1 MERNMLL
8 DILTFL
14 VGAGVIIIM
23 GIFAYMSC
31 VLVSEKKVEPGKFDK
46 QGVVKYNKGDN
57 T

>member
-1 MERNMLL
+1 MLL

-14 VGAGVIIIM
+14 VGAGVLIIM

-31 VLVSEKKVEPGKFDK
+31 VLVSQKKVEPGKFVK